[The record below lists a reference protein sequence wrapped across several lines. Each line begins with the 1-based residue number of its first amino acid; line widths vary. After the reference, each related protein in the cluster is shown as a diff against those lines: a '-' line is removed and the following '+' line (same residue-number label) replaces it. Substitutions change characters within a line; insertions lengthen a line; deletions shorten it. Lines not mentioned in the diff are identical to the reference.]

1 MKEKRV
7 VGLFVLAFLT
17 FLLAAVPSA
26 VALHAYDGPQA
37 GVLVEEGP
45 GVSLSFR
52 GSAGLLHGKSHEL
65 VYTDDGSGGLRKLSH
80 LIWDLQGIGM
90 LGGVGS
96 AKIGKIVSLNAGFW
110 TRVNRGIGGE
120 MYDYDWIIPGQDWTH
135 KSRSEADLLTG
146 VILDM
151 NGTLAL
157 PMKNFSVR
165 GIVGGKINYWKW
177 TDRGQEYTYSVNG
190 FRDTQGTFGGENVID
205 YSQTWIIPYM
215 GVGAEAVWNSVELN
229 VYSLLGTTVATDN
242 DHHKKRT
249 DYGPGGIHFLGSFA
263 GGTYIGMGGTA
274 TWNITDWLFVSASS
288 EMQYMPIVVGSATIV
303 EANATIPNGAGVSH
317 WAVTG
322 SGSAGVRF

>member
-1 MKEKRV
+1 MKGKRV
-7 VGLFVLAFLT
+7 VGLFILALLT
-17 FLLAAVPSA
+17 FTLMLPTGAG
-26 VALHAYDGPQA
+26 ALHAYDGPQA

-45 GVSLSFR
+45 GFSVSFR

-65 VYTDDGSGGLRKLSH
+65 VYADLPGGGRHKLSQ
-80 LIWDLQGIGM
+80 LIWDFTGIG
-90 LGGVGS
+90 LIGGVGS
-96 AKIGKIVSLNAGFW
+96 AKIGKIVSLNAGLW
-110 TRVNRGIGGE
+110 TKVGKGSGE

-135 KSRSEADLLTG
+135 RSRSEVDLLTG
-146 VILDM
+146 IIADV
-151 NGTLAL
+151 NGTLSW
-157 PMKNFSVR
+157 PIQNFSVR
-165 GIVGGKINYWKW
+165 GIMGGKINYWKW

-205 YSQTWIIPYM
+205 YSQTWIVPYM
-215 GVGAEAVWNSVELN
+215 GLGAEAVWNPVELN
-229 VYSLLGTTVATDN
+229 VYSVLGTTVATDN
-242 DHHKKRT
+242 DHHKKRM
-249 DYGPGGIHFLGSFA
+249 DYGPGGIRFLGSFA
-263 GGTYIGMGGTA
+263 GGAYVGMGGTA